1 MNKSDQIG
9 IKKGKPGV
17 FNTEIELKAHTHNL
31 RLTMSL
37 PQHNIPYGQGSR
49 PTINSQSI
57 TFAMPTPHGGG
68 IPPSV
73 LYYMIPKHI
82 LFFKKPSLKKAP
94 SPASL
99 AHYKRKK
106 T

>member
-1 MNKSDQIG
+1 MVKWDQIG
-9 IKKGKPGV
+9 IKKGETGV
-17 FNTEIELKAHTHNL
+17 FDAEIEPKAHPHSL
-31 RLTMSL
+31 RLIMSL
-37 PQHNIPYGQGSR
+37 PQLHMPYGQGLR
-49 PTINSQSI
+49 HPINSQSI
-57 TFAMPTPHGGG
+57 TFAMPTPTGGG
-68 IPPSV
+68 TPPSV